1 WFHSILIKASNWLK
15 KNNPILNQYN
25 AICDT
30 NELTLSNSIPMPLL
44 LARPISPSM
53 ATTNSSMMLS
63 LVIPNEEFSSE
74 IQNQNYKYHR
84 LIARFM
90 KLNDIN
96 LPILYNNPILKAMM
110 FPNLFLTGRSYY
122 EDMKKTLDFN
132 TIAE

>member
-1 WFHSILIKASNWLK
+1 
-15 KNNPILNQYN
+15 
-25 AICDT
+25 
-30 NELTLSNSIPMPLL
+30 MPLL

-132 TIAE
+132 TIAESYGKYIKLRMLCLNSRFRLH